1 MSNHVESM
9 DEHRKKSIRKQN
21 ELILHEFGQHYSEKL
36 NNEADILAEKYK
48 DLPVPESLD
57 EWFENYSKELKKTAD
72 RRKRNAL
79 VKKYATRA
87 AAVLLGLLLTSAI
100 VTISVEAF
108 RIHFLNLFIESD
120 EDHNRIDYIES
131 EISLKLPEGWNGV
144 YYPTYL
150 PNGYN
155 LLDAEAS
162 EHTKIVMF
170 INPDNELLILTQNSN
185 SMGMNIDSEKSDI
198 EMVPINDNDGYMTN
212 KDGMITISWS
222 DNRTVLTLEGREKIS
237 IMLKIAEKIKK
248 VSE

>member
-1 MSNHVESM
+1 M
-9 DEHRKKSIRKQN
+9 
-21 ELILHEFGQHYSEKL
+21 
-36 NNEADILAEKYK
+36 
-48 DLPVPESLD
+48 
-57 EWFENYSKELKKTAD
+57 
-72 RRKRNAL
+72 
-79 VKKYATRA
+79 
-87 AAVLLGLLLTSAI
+87 
-100 VTISVEAF
+100 SVEAF

-185 SMGMNIDSEKSDI
+185 SMGMNIDSEQSDI

-222 DNRTVLTLEGREKIS
+222 DNGTVLTLEGREKIS